1 MNQSDILYVNPSI
14 NIGGVLLSNNL
25 SQDTIG
31 NIYAL
36 FPQSIGVNSQDSTLS
51 ALIKTANN
59 SGGLSTNSYAGS
71 FISTSSDNKLVAQV
85 IQDVSFYSTCT
96 TYTGGTCRQLINDN
110 VVNTLTNIYDLTEIN
125 NLNIPQFITNY
136 FIKHVGS
143 NITLIFIDNNTQTTD
158 SHVLTNTS
166 NIGVYGILTILDD
179 GDPFLY
185 NIQYANIFTACK
197 YGNTF
202 RQFTTNNLY
211 DSNSI
216 LIPYI
221 YILKEQNLF
230 TSYAFPFYIDKSNTP
245 TISCSIFNFN
255 NTKFTSGLNV
265 LPLNSSINF
274 VITLTNITS
283 EFYNNHMIDITSD
296 FSTVTHILPIRSVI
310 SSCYNTNT
318 GTFNFLLNIDI
329 MNNNILPL
337 TFTANSL
344 TKSNSL
350 TINCIIDC
358 NSINESDIRCF
369 SGTNRFTSTDYFT
382 NYDSSVSL
390 NNNEELM
397 YLFGKFSYPYL
408 DYTSYIPQGNDY
420 SNLTGSYNNYRWFT
434 QKINQNNLPQFINNG
449 YVQINNI
456 SFVNNDLT
464 SLILINQII
473 LDIYMNENIYIVSSP
488 IYVVDNNNI
497 YNINDNSYNNKL
509 TSLSNSLYNYLV
521 YFDFKSQTQITSD
534 IYIRIGISS
543 IAKNKYTFTSV
554 SLNMI

>member
-1 MNQSDILYVNPSI
+1 MNQSDILYINPSI

-125 NLNIPQFITNY
+125 NLNVPQFITNY

-230 TSYAFPFYIDKSNTP
+230 TSYAFPFYIDNSNTP

-255 NTKFTSGLNV
+255 NTKYTSGLNV
-265 LPLNSSINF
+265 LSLNSSINF

-296 FSTVTHILPIRSVI
+296 FSTVTYILPIRSVI

-369 SGTNRFTSTDYFT
+369 SGTNRFSSTDYFT